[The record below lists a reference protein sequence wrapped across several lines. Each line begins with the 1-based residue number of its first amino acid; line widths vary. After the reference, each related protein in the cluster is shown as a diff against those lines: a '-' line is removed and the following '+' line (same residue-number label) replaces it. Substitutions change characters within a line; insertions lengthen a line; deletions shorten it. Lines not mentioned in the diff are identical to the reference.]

1 MALGRSKKRLGDL
14 LLDEGLITGE
24 QLEKTLK
31 LAKETGKRIGET
43 LVENGIVTERDI
55 MNALSHQLGI
65 EIVSLIG
72 VEISKELLGLVDA
85 SILRKNRMVPIDF
98 YNGNVNVV
106 RLAMAD
112 PMDMA
117 AVDDFMMIT
126 NLQVEPVLAL
136 RNEIIRADLF
146 TRSMHPTT

>member
-24 QLEKTLK
+24 QLEKALK

-72 VEISKELLGLVDA
+72 VEISKELL
-85 SILRKNRMVPIDF
+85 
-98 YNGNVNVV
+98 
-106 RLAMAD
+106 
-112 PMDMA
+112 
-117 AVDDFMMIT
+117 
-126 NLQVEPVLAL
+126 
-136 RNEIIRADLF
+136 RAGGCIYF
-146 TRSMHPTT
+146 A

>member
-24 QLEKTLK
+24 QLEKALK

-85 SILRKNRMVPIDF
+85 SILRKTGWF
-98 YNGNVNVV
+98 
-106 RLAMAD
+106 RLIFITETSMWY
-112 PMDMA
+112 
-117 AVDDFMMIT
+117 VWQWQIRWIWRQWMI
-126 NLQVEPVLAL
+126 L
-136 RNEIIRADLF
+136 
-146 TRSMHPTT
+146 